1 MNDDTI
7 RTILGSKPAIEILL
21 LFESNRDA
29 MLSMTDL
36 KKKIGKSHVTTRNAV
51 RKLVNAK
58 ILDIL
63 QFGTVKVIVLS
74 DTTEARTVMS
84 AVRSIRDNVPISRRL
99 EENLNTMKVNYHH
112 GRRNNG

>member
-7 RTILGSKPAIEILL
+7 RTILGSKPTIEILL
-21 LFESNRDA
+21 LFESDRDA

-51 RKLVNAK
+51 RKLVDAK

-74 DTTEARTVMS
+74 DTMEAKMMMS
-84 AVRSIRDNVPISRRL
+84 AIKSIRDNVPVSRRL
-99 EENLNTMKVNYHH
+99 S
-112 GRRNNG
+112 